1 MPVNHYADIVAKIT
15 PAITNLSIG
24 GWTVCPPRAVPETG
38 SEGPKV
44 IVRIDA
50 GSARI
55 TVLWEL
61 VDAPQWDLTVN
72 IAGLPSKWDEEE
84 VEDYLLAIKI
94 AHRVANALKHYLA

>member
-1 MPVNHYADIVAKIT
+1 MLVNHYADIVAKIS

-24 GWTVCPPRAVPETG
+24 GWTVSPPRALPETG
-38 SEGPKV
+38 SACPSV

-55 TVLWEL
+55 TVRWEL
-61 VDAPQWDLTVN
+61 VDAPQWDLTID
-72 IAGLPSKWDEEE
+72 IAGLPSKWSYEE

-94 AHRVANALKHYLA
+94 AHRVGDLLKHHLA